1 MTRPECGEHGM
12 RPAVPVPA
20 GFRTCREC
28 GCWEC
33 NACWDDDIGPC
44 WWVEADLCS
53 HCAAG
58 GTPMEPIFTFRARDW
73 LRLHDL
79 EMRGVMLLEHDDA
92 GIVALARQ
100 DAVRLTCHGD
110 IQRERDAAL
119 QRRAA

>member
-1 MTRPECGEHGM
+1 MTGPGRGEMAAEPG
-12 RPAVPVPA
+12 VPVPA

-28 GCWEC
+28 GCWEY
-33 NACWDDDIGPC
+33 NACWDDDTGPC

-58 GTPMEPIFTFRARDW
+58 GAPMEPIFTFRARDW

-79 EMRGVMLLEHDDA
+79 EMRGAMLLEHDDA
-92 GIVALARQ
+92 GIVAIARE
-100 DAVRLTCHGD
+100 DAVRLTCPGD